1 MKINNAFKLIIAIV
15 ISELAGVIESLFTIS
30 AIPTHSTGSG
40 QAWYAGLVKPALN
53 PPARIF
59 GPVWTTLYALMG
71 ISAFLI
77 WKNGWEKKEVKM
89 ALGVFG
95 IQLFLNAIWSI
106 IFFGLHSPGWALVD
120 IVLLWLAIVWTIAVF
135 YEISKPTAYLLLPYL
150 LWVSFA
156 SYLNYSIWMLN

>member
-1 MKINNAFKLIIAIV
+1 MRVNNFFKLVIAIGV
-15 ISELAGVIESLFTIS
+15 SELAGVIGSVFTIS
-30 AIPTHSTGSG
+30 AIPN
-40 QAWYAGLVKPALN
+40 WYAGLVKPALN
-53 PPARIF
+53 PPAWVF

-71 ISAFLI
+71 VAAFLI
-77 WKNGWEKKEVKM
+77 WRMGWERKEVKM

-106 IFFGLHSPGWALVD
+106 IFFSLHSPGWALVD

-135 YEISKPTAYLLLPYL
+135 YKISKPAAYLLVPYL

-156 SYLNYSIWMLN
+156 SYLNYAIWVLN

>member
-1 MKINNAFKLIIAIV
+1 MKINNTFKLIIAIV
-15 ISELAGVIESLFTIS
+15 VSELAGIIGSIFTTPSIVS
-30 AIPTHSTGSG
+30 
-40 QAWYAGLVKPALN
+40 WYAGLVKPALN
-53 PPARIF
+53 PPAWVF

-71 ISAFLI
+71 IAAFLI
-77 WKNGWEKKEVKM
+77 WSSYAKASEGQAKRQIKI

-120 IVLLWLAIVWTIAVF
+120 IVFLWLAIVWTMVVF
-135 YEISKPTAYLLLPYL
+135 YKISRPAAYLLVPYL